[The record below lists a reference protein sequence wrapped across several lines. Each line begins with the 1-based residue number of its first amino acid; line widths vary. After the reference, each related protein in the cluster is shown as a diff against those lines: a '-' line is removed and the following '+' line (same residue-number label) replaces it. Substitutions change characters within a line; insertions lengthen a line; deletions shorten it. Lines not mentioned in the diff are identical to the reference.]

1 MELIVLIAAS
11 KLCAA
16 EVCYPVTL
24 NKTKTIPGTYQV
36 ESIYLNAT
44 MKTAQGLLPPG
55 SFGGIIIDLEETDI
69 AIHSGKATLPGVES
83 SGCVRMHD
91 DDIKQLISD
100 YYFNRVIIK

>member
-11 KLCAA
+11 ELCVS

-24 NKTKTIPGTYQV
+24 NKTKTIPGTYRV

-44 MKTAQGLLPPG
+44 MKTAKGLLSP
-55 SFGGIIIDLEETDI
+55 SAFGGIIIDLEGTDI
-69 AIHSGKATLPGVES
+69 AIHSGKATLPGIES
-83 SGCVRMHD
+83 AGCIRMHD
-91 DDIKQLISD
+91 EDIKQVISD